1 MVDIQLHTKP
11 ACRQRGARGFFNSL
25 TVNALR
31 GSRSAAILPVCWPSC
46 RTTAIPPEPRHSC
59 RAPPHATPAS
69 AIGTC
74 TMCCGRCR
82 SCGRSSS
89 RSSRKRASPLCGP
102 NCHGSPASSRRC
114 PAAFPAALP
123 RPASEPGPPSC
134 ASKSDYAR
142 SQPRDRMR
150 NIIPCC

>member
-1 MVDIQLHTKP
+1 MLYG
-11 ACRQRGARGFFNSL
+11 AAGQR
-25 TVNALR
+25 
-31 GSRSAAILPVCWPSC
+31 PSC
-46 RTTAIPPEPRHSC
+46 RTTAILPNHGHPTGTTATPPEPRHSC
-59 RAPPHATPAS
+59 RAPLPATPAS
-69 AIGTC
+69 ATGTC
-74 TMCCGRCR
+74 TTCCGRCR

-89 RSSRKRASPLCGP
+89 RSSRRRAWPLCGP

>member
-11 ACRQRGARGFFNSL
+11 ACRQKGARGFFNSL
-25 TVNALR
+25 TVSGLR
-31 GSRSAAILPVCWPSC
+31 GSRSAAIPPSPD
-46 RTTAIPPEPRHSC
+46 RPPS
-59 RAPPHATPAS
+59 TPAS
-69 AIGTC
+69 ATGTC
-74 TMCCGRCR
+74 TTCCGRCR

-102 NCHGSPASSRRC
+102 NCLGSPASSRRC

-134 ASKSDYAR
+134 ASKSDYVR
-142 SQPRDRMR
+142 SQPQDRMR